1 MVKFSKKKH
10 FHYMAVLML
19 VIFSLAGLAGC
30 GGAGTKDSAPAMAPQ
45 EMAEAG
51 DMEMAYSMSNS
62 GAPAGA
68 ATGAEA
74 EMAGEDGSGVQP
86 EGGAGVGVRYVIL
99 NARLTLEIED
109 IEETTKEIQKSVKQL
124 GGYVA
129 SLEIYDLSRERRAGQ
144 MSIRIPQDKYAY
156 ALEILDGLGE
166 TKNISENTSDVTMNY
181 IDLEARITNLEAQ
194 EKRMRELLDRAE
206 NMEDILQIE
215 KELGRIRGDLES
227 MTAEFK
233 HLQERVNYSTID
245 IRLEERDPRQ
255 ETVVDGFGNFG
266 ERIGNLMALNTNR
279 LLDGMANFVIVIIGS
294 LPIIIPLLLLI
305 IILWKAVGAAARKR
319 RAQEQKNYITDV
331 QIPGEGGKK

>member
-1 MVKFSKKKH
+1 
-10 FHYMAVLML
+10 ML

-30 GGAGTKDSAPAMAPQ
+30 GAAPKGSAPAMAPQ
-45 EMAEAG
+45 EMAGER
-51 DMEMAYSMSNS
+51 DMDMAYSMSNS
-62 GAPAGA
+62 GA
-68 ATGAEA
+68 TSAEE

-86 EGGAGVGVRYVIL
+86 TESAGVRYVIL

-109 IEETTKEIQKSVKQL
+109 IEEATKEIQTAVKQL

-156 ALEILDGLGE
+156 ALEILDGLGK
-166 TKNISENTSDVTMNY
+166 TKNISENTSDVTMHY

-215 KELGRIRGDLES
+215 KEMGRIRSDLES

-266 ERIGNLMALNTNR
+266 ERIGHLMALNTNR

-294 LPIIIPLLLLI
+294 LPIIVPLLLLI
-305 IILWKAVGAAARKR
+305 IILWKAVGAAARKK
-319 RAQEQKNYITDV
+319 RAQEQKNYGTDI

>member
-1 MVKFSKKKH
+1 MVKFSKKKYL
-10 FHYMAVLML
+10 HYMAVLML

-30 GGAGTKDSAPAMAPQ
+30 GGAPKDSAPTQAMAPQ
-45 EMAEAG
+45 EMVGAM
-51 DMEMAYSMSNS
+51 DMDVQYSMSNS
-62 GAPAGA
+62 EADAGA
-68 ATGAEA
+68 AENERA
-74 EMAGEDGSGVQP
+74 EMAGEDGGSGVQP
-86 EGGAGVGVRYVIL
+86 SEGAGVRYIIL

-109 IEETTKEIQKSVKQL
+109 IEEATKEIQAAIKQL

-129 SLEIYDLSRERRAGQ
+129 SLEIYDFSRERRAGQ

-156 ALEILDGLGE
+156 ALEMLDGLGE
-166 TKNISENTSDVTMNY
+166 TKNISENTSDVTMHY

-245 IRLEERDPRQ
+245 IRLEERDPRR

-266 ERIGNLMALNTNR
+266 ERIANLMALNTNR
-279 LLDGMANFVIVIIGS
+279 LLDGLANFVIVIIGS

>member
-1 MVKFSKKKH
+1 
-10 FHYMAVLML
+10 ML

-30 GGAGTKDSAPAMAPQ
+30 GAATKDSAPAIAPQ
-45 EMAEAG
+45 EMAEARNM
-51 DMEMAYSMSNS
+51 DMAYSMSNS

-68 ATGAEA
+68 ATRAEV
-74 EMAGEDGSGVQP
+74 EKTGEDGGVVQP
-86 EGGAGVGVRYVIL
+86 AGGAGVRYVIL

-129 SLEIYDLSRERRAGQ
+129 SLEIYDLSRERRAGH
-144 MSIRIPQDKYAY
+144 MSVRIPQDKYAY

-166 TKNISENTSDVTMNY
+166 INNISENTSDVTMHY

-206 NMEDILQIE
+206 NMEDILKIE

-233 HLQERVNYSTID
+233 YLQERVNYSTID

-255 ETVVDGFGNFG
+255 ETVVGGFGNFG

-279 LLDGMANFVIVIIGS
+279 LLDGLANFVIVLIGS
-294 LPIIIPLLLLI
+294 LPIIVPLLLLI
-305 IILWKAVGAAARKR
+305 IILWKIVVRKR
-319 RAQEQKNYITDV
+319 KIREQKSYS
-331 QIPGEGGKK
+331 PGNIRLPGGNGKE

>member
-1 MVKFSKKKH
+1 MMVKFRKKKH
-10 FHYMAVLML
+10 LHYMAALML

-30 GGAGTKDSAPAMAPQ
+30 GAATKDSAPAIAPQ
-45 EMAEAG
+45 EMAEARNM
-51 DMEMAYSMSNS
+51 DMAYSMSNS

-68 ATGAEA
+68 ATRAEV
-74 EMAGEDGSGVQP
+74 EKTGEDGGVVQP
-86 EGGAGVGVRYVIL
+86 AGGAGVRYVIL

-129 SLEIYDLSRERRAGQ
+129 SLEIYDLSRERRAGH

-319 RAQEQKNYITDV
+319 RAQEQKNYITDI

>member
-1 MVKFSKKKH
+1 MVKFRKKKYL
-10 FHYMAVLML
+10 HYMAALML
-19 VIFSLAGLAGC
+19 VIFSVAGLAGC
-30 GGAGTKDSAPAMAPQ
+30 GAAPKDSAPAVAPQ
-45 EMAEAG
+45 EMAEAMG
-51 DMEMAYSMSNS
+51 MDVRYSMSNS
-62 GAPAGA
+62 GAPAGSA
-68 ATGAEA
+68 IRAEE
-74 EMAGEDGSGVQP
+74 EMAGEDGGGAQP
-86 EGGAGVGVRYVIL
+86 AEGAGVRYIIL

-109 IEETTKEIQKSVKQL
+109 IEEATKEIQVAVKQL

-166 TKNISENTSDVTMNY
+166 TKNISENTSDVTMHY

-194 EKRMRELLDRAE
+194 EERMRELLDRAE

-245 IRLEERDPRQ
+245 IRLEEKDPRR
-255 ETVVDGFGNFG
+255 ETLVDGFGNFG
-266 ERIGNLMALNTNR
+266 ERIANLMALNTNR
-279 LLDGMANFVIVIIGS
+279 LLDGLANFVIVIIGS

-305 IILWKAVGAAARKR
+305 IILWKAVGAVTKKR
-319 RAQEQKNYITDV
+319 RAQEQKNYGTDI
-331 QIPGEGGKK
+331 QIPGDGGKK

>member
-45 EMAEAG
+45 EMAEAR
-51 DMEMAYSMSNS
+51 DSMDMAYSMSNS

-68 ATGAEA
+68 ATIEEEG
-74 EMAGEDGSGVQP
+74 MAGEDG
-86 EGGAGVGVRYVIL
+86 GGAQPAEGAGVRYVIL

-129 SLEIYDLSRERRAGQ
+129 SLEIYDLSRERRAGH

-319 RAQEQKNYITDV
+319 RAQEQKNYITDI